1 MAAIA
6 ICLYARKGGSGRT
19 TMTQNVA
26 GVLAER
32 GANVLIIDQD
42 PQGSVSKNVFGTEKI
57 ERLRPYES
65 AAAIYE
71 DKLPSLDDVIHQ
83 TQVERIF
90 IVPASDH
97 LAKFDLP
104 KPKSHGALQHS
115 LRRFVDAARDRFT
128 AILIDTPPNT
138 LNLTAWA
145 SLLASDF
152 VLSPVF
158 PEKNHFES
166 VIDTKRQIQ
175 DAIQSGNPELIDLGY
190 FLTNFDTRLSI
201 HKAFQFKLRQLY
213 GTEAFKTVIPARK
226 GFKEGMAKK
235 LPITHAAPNSEEAE
249 LMRSLFAEM
258 VTRMKERE
266 ELMQQMAANQ

>member
-1 MAAIA
+1 
-6 ICLYARKGGSGRT
+6 
-19 TMTQNVA
+19 MTQNLA

-32 GANVLIIDQD
+32 GAKVLIIDQD

-57 ERLRPYES
+57 ERLRPYET

-71 DKLPSLDDVIHQ
+71 SSPPVLDDVIHE
-83 TQVERIF
+83 TQVENIWV
-90 IVPASDH
+90 VPASDH
-97 LAKFDLP
+97 LAKFDMP
-104 KPKSHGALQHS
+104 KPKSHGALQYS
-115 LRRFVDAARDRFT
+115 LSRFVDSARDRFT

-145 SLLASDF
+145 SLLACDF

-175 DAIQSGNPELIDLGY
+175 DAMQTGNPELIDLGY

-213 GTEAFKTVIPARK
+213 GSEAFNTVIPARK
-226 GFKEGMAKK
+226 GFKEAIAKK
-235 LPITHAAPNSEEAE
+235 LPITHNSPNSEEAE
-249 LMRSLFAEM
+249 LIRTLFVEM
-258 VTRMKERE
+258 ITRMKERE
-266 ELMQQMAANQ
+266 EQMHELAANQ